1 MSRVNCRPVTFHL
14 LSATADCSTLD
25 CGSAS
30 FKLRLLAADDFPDV
44 QPIEGATVTLPVS
57 EFSETI
63 EQVARSASRDETR
76 PHLTGILLSIEDDK
90 LRSVATDSYRLAV
103 RTTKIDPPVTQKI
116 EANVPARAL
125 QEATRIADGHDTI
138 EITLAERQIAFSA
151 GDTLLVSRLIDG
163 QFPDFEQLLPDSY
176 EHVLDVDVSE
186 LHDAV
191 KRVSLL
197 AQRNTPLKV
206 ALSEGE
212 LEVSAQTTD
221 IGEGR
226 ETLPGT
232 GLLRRRARDRFQPG
246 LPARRSRQCAHRT
259 REVQADQRVPPRP
272 DRRRRGRGVHVPR
285 HADPPEHLSQR
296 RPVAGVIVRTLNAR
310 NFRSYERAQV
320 ELGERVTVVTGDNG
334 AGKTNLLEA
343 LFFGCVGRSC
353 RTRIDAQAVRFD
365 QPVARVEVEG
375 YECRRRSHARGG
387 DRPQGRQDLLRR
399 RRARST
405 RSSHSSGARRPPSS
419 CPTASS

>member
-1 MSRVNCRPVTFHL
+1 M
-14 LSATADCSTLD
+14 SATADCSRSTAAALR
-25 CGSAS
+25 SS
-30 FKLRLLAADDFPDV
+30 FACWPQTTSRRPADRGRDRRRC
-44 QPIEGATVTLPVS
+44 PVS

-151 GDTLLVSRLIDG
+151 GETLLVSRLIDG

-176 EHVLDVDVSE
+176 EHVLDIDVSE

-206 ALSEGE
+206 ALSDGE

-226 ETLPGT
+226 ETLPAPDFSGDAA
-232 GLLRRRARDRFQPG
+232 GDRFQPG
-246 LPARRSRQCAHRT
+246 LPARRPRQRAHRT
-259 REVQADQRVPPRP
+259 RQVQADQRVPPRP

-285 HADPPEHLSQR
+285 HADPPEHLSSRKHALARRDRSDAQR
-296 RPVAGVIVRTLNAR
+296 T
-310 NFRSYERAQV
+310 
-320 ELGERVTVVTGDNG
+320 ELPQ
-334 AGKTNLLEA
+334 L
-343 LFFGCVGRSC
+343 
-353 RTRIDAQAVRFD
+353 RTRA
-365 QPVARVEVEG
+365 G
-375 YECRRRSHARGG
+375 
-387 DRPQGRQDLLRR
+387 
-399 RRARST
+399 
-405 RSSHSSGARRPPSS
+405 
-419 CPTASS
+419 